1 MTSTHSRA
9 AALLLSFLIFVSLL
23 PVSVLGDE
31 GMFLP
36 DTLSQ
41 LPLKKLQQRGLKI
54 PITDL
59 FNPNGPSI
67 KDAVVIV
74 DGGTGEFLSPDGLML
89 TNHHVAFDA
98 LVAASD
104 PSKDYATNGFLAHD
118 RGEELPAKG
127 YTVQITQE
135 LKDVTTD
142 VLSGVTDAT
151 SPPDRSAAILTK
163 TRTLMAANAKPAEGI
178 TASVLPLNEGLS
190 YYLFTYLTLRDVRIV
205 YAPPKNIGF
214 FGGDPDNFEWPRHDG
229 DFTFM
234 RAYVGQDGK
243 PAEYATGNVPYKPK
257 KFLSISVGGVKE
269 NDFVMVM
276 GYPGSTRRY
285 RESYSVAYNQEV
297 AMPFSIDVFNKQ
309 IEELQNAGKNN
320 PELQIKLQ
328 SRIFDIANTLKDLE
342 GSVVAMHRA
351 GIVDQKRTE
360 EAAFTRWVNE
370 NPARQKKYGEVLP
383 SLQKAYDELTRTAQR
398 DLIVQQLAGLSD
410 MFQILSLVNRLA
422 ADKEKPQA
430 ERNATLAMTAL
441 RARGA
446 LPEIVADR
454 NVASERA
461 MLAFFLR
468 KAADLPAG
476 QKLDAAE
483 KQFGNLQGEAR
494 VRAEEDFARSFAESR
509 NLATAESVSAL
520 FEKTPAQLKELNE
533 PLIAFAGEVGDL
545 AAQIGTRQRAF
556 NVTVARWRPLLV
568 QGMSEMHA
576 SSAGSPRGQPA
587 WSARPYPDANRTL
600 RFSYGDVK
608 GYVPHDAAIYQP
620 FTSLS
625 GVIEKD
631 TGREPFDVPA
641 KLKQLYRAR
650 DFGPYATPDGQNVP
664 VDFLSTTDIIGGNSG
679 SPIMNGRGEQVGII
693 FDGNYEGLGNDF
705 FYNDAKGR
713 AIAVDIRY
721 VLFIADKFGGAG
733 YILKELD
740 IKNAPASM
748 RARAAGLN

>member
-1 MTSTHSRA
+1 MTSKYSRA
-9 AALLLSFLIFVSLL
+9 TVLLLTVLIFVSLV
-23 PVSVLGDE
+23 PVSVRSDE
-31 GMFLP
+31 GFFLP
-36 DTLSQ
+36 DTLNQ

-54 PITDL
+54 PITEI

-74 DGGTGEFLSPDGLML
+74 DGGTGEFLSPEGLML

-104 PSKDYATNGFLAHD
+104 QSKDYATNGYLAHN

-127 YTVQITQE
+127 YTVQLTQE

-142 VLSGVTDAT
+142 VLGGVTDTMSQA
-151 SPPDRSAAILTK
+151 DRASAIQNK
-163 TRTLMAANAKPAEGI
+163 TRALVAANVKPSEGI

-234 RAYVGQDGK
+234 RAYVGPNGK
-243 PAEYATGNVPYKPK
+243 PAEYATGNVPYQPK
-257 KFLSISVGGVKE
+257 KFLSISMGGVKE

-276 GYPGSTRRY
+276 GYPGTTRRY
-285 RESYSVAYNQEV
+285 RESYSVAYNQDLYI
-297 AMPFSIDVFNKQ
+297 PFQIDVFRRQ
-309 IEELQNAGKNN
+309 IEELQNAGKSD

-328 SRIFDIANTLKDLE
+328 SRIFEISNTLKDLE
-342 GSVVAMHRA
+342 GSVVGMRRF
-351 GIVDQKRTE
+351 GVVDQKRAE
-360 EAAFTRWVNE
+360 ETAFTRWLSA
-370 NPARQKKYGEVLP
+370 NPDRQKKYGEVLP
-383 SLQKAYDELTRTAQR
+383 SLQKAYDELTRTARR
-398 DLIVQQLAGLSD
+398 DLLVQQLAGLSD
-410 MFQILSLVNRLA
+410 LFQILSLVNPVV
-422 ADKEKPQA
+422 ADKQKPQG
-430 ERNATLAMTAL
+430 ERDARLAMTAL
-441 RARGA
+441 RARAA
-446 LPEIVADR
+446 LPEILTDR
-454 NVASERA
+454 NGPSERA
-461 MLAFFLR
+461 FLAFYLR
-468 KAADLPAG
+468 KAAELPAG

-483 KQFGNLQGEAR
+483 KLFGKLQGEAR
-494 VRAEEDFARSFAESR
+494 VRAEDDFARAFAESK
-509 NLATAESVSAL
+509 NFATADSVSGL
-520 FEKTPAQLKELNE
+520 FGKTPAQLKELNE
-533 PLIAFAGEVGDL
+533 PVIDFASEVLDL
-545 AAQIGTRQRAF
+545 AAQIAAHQRAF
-556 NVTVARWRPLLV
+556 NTTVERWRPLLV

-576 SSAGSPRGQPA
+576 NQ
-587 WSARPYPDANRTL
+587 PYPDGNRTL
-600 RFSYGDVK
+600 RFTYGDVR
-608 GYVPHDAAIYQP
+608 GYVPHDGAVYQP
-620 FTSLS
+620 FTTLS

-641 KLKQLYRAR
+641 KLKELFRAR
-650 DFGPYATPDGQNVP
+650 DFGPYATADGQNVP

-733 YILKELD
+733 YLLKELD
-740 IKNAPASM
+740 IKNAPASL
-748 RARAAGLN
+748 RRAA

>member
-1 MTSTHSRA
+1 MTSKYSRA
-9 AALLLSFLIFVSLL
+9 TVVLLTVVIIVSLV
-23 PVSVLGDE
+23 PISVLSDE

-54 PITDL
+54 PITDIYD
-59 FNPNGPSI
+59 PNGPSI

-74 DGGTGEFLSPDGLML
+74 DGGTGEFLSPEGLML

-98 LVAASD
+98 LVGASD
-104 PSKDYATNGFLAHD
+104 RSKDYATNGYLAHN
-118 RGEELPAKG
+118 RGEELSAKG

-135 LKDVTTD
+135 LKDVTMD
-142 VLSGVTDAT
+142 VLNGVTDTMA
-151 SPPDRSAAILTK
+151 PPERAAAIQNK
-163 TRTLMAANAKPAEGI
+163 TRSLVVANAKPVEGI

-234 RAYVGQDGK
+234 RAYAGPDGK
-243 PAEYATGNVPYKPK
+243 PAEYAPGNVPYKPK
-257 KFLSISVGGVKE
+257 KFLSISMGGVKE

-285 RESYSVAYNQEV
+285 RESYSVAYNQDV
-297 AMPFSIDVFNKQ
+297 AMPFQIDIFNKQ
-309 IEELQNAGKNN
+309 IEELQNAGKND
-320 PELQIKLQ
+320 PDLQIKLQ
-328 SRIFDIANTLKDLE
+328 SRIFEIANTLKDLE
-342 GSVVAMHRA
+342 GSVAAMRRF
-351 GIVDQKRTE
+351 GVVDQKRVE
-360 EAAFTRWVNE
+360 ETAFTRWLSA
-370 NPARQKKYGEVLP
+370 NPDRQKKYGEVLP

-398 DLIVQQLAGLSD
+398 DLIVQQVAELSD
-410 MFQILSLVNRLA
+410 LFQVLSLVNRVA
-422 ADKEKPQA
+422 ADKQKPQA

-446 LPEIVADR
+446 LPEILADR
-454 NVASERA
+454 NGPSERSL
-461 MLAFFLR
+461 LAFFLR

-476 QKLDAAE
+476 QKLDPAE
-483 KQFGNLQGEAR
+483 KLFGSLQGEAR
-494 VRAEEDFARSFAESR
+494 VHAEEDFARAFAESK
-509 NLATAESVSAL
+509 NLATAELVSGL
-520 FEKTPAQLKELNE
+520 FEKTPAQLRELKE
-533 PLIAFAGEVGDL
+533 PVIDFAGEVGDL
-545 AAQIGTRQRAF
+545 AAQIGMNQRAF
-556 NVTVARWRPLLV
+556 NATLAHWRPLLV

-576 SSAGSPRGQPA
+576 NKS
-587 WSARPYPDANRTL
+587 YPDANRTL
-600 RFSYGDVK
+600 RFTYGDVK

-620 FTSLS
+620 FTNLS

-641 KLKQLYRAR
+641 KLKQLFRTR

-664 VDFLSTTDIIGGNSG
+664 VNFLSTTDIVGGNSG

-733 YILKELD
+733 YLLKELD
-740 IKNAPASM
+740 IRNAPAAL
-748 RARAAGLN
+748 RRAA

>member
-1 MTSTHSRA
+1 MTSKYSPATIV
-9 AALLLSFLIFVSLL
+9 LLSVVIFVSLV
-23 PVSVLGDE
+23 PISVLGDE

-54 PITDL
+54 PITDIY
-59 FNPNGPSI
+59 NPNGPSI

-74 DGGTGEFLSPDGLML
+74 DGGTGEFLSPEGLML

-104 PSKDYATNGFLAHD
+104 QSKDYATNGYLAHN
-118 RGEELPAKG
+118 RGEELPAKD

-142 VLSGVTDAT
+142 VLGGLTDAM
-151 SPPDRSAAILTK
+151 SPPDRAAAIQNK
-163 TRTLMAANAKPAEGI
+163 TRSLVAAKARPAEGI
-178 TASVLPLNEGLS
+178 TAYVLPLNEGLS

-243 PAEYATGNVPYKPK
+243 PAEYAPGNVPYKPS
-257 KFLSISVGGVKE
+257 KFLSISLGGVRE

-285 RESYSVAYNQEV
+285 RESYSVAYNQDV
-297 AMPFSIDVFNKQ
+297 AMPFQIDVFNKQ
-309 IEELQNAGKNN
+309 IEELQNAGKND
-320 PELQIKLQ
+320 PDLQLKLQ
-328 SRIFDIANTLKDLE
+328 SKIFEIANTLKDLE
-342 GSVVAMHRA
+342 GSVVAMRRF
-351 GIVDQKRTE
+351 GVVDQKRSE
-360 EAAFTRWVNE
+360 ETDFTRWLSA
-370 NPARQKKYGEVLP
+370 NPDRQKKYGEVLP
-383 SLQKAYDELTRTAQR
+383 SLQQAYDELTRTAQR

-410 MFQILSLVNRLA
+410 LFQILSLVNRVA
-422 ADKEKPQA
+422 ADKQKPQA
-430 ERNATLAMTAL
+430 ERNATLAMTAI

-446 LPEIVADR
+446 LPEILADR
-454 NVASERA
+454 NAASEISL
-461 MLAFFLR
+461 LAFFLR
-468 KAADLPAG
+468 KAAGLPAG

-483 KQFGNLQGEAR
+483 NLFGNLQGEAR
-494 VRAEEDFARSFAESR
+494 VRAEEDFARAFAESK
-509 NLATAESVSAL
+509 NLATAESVSGL
-520 FEKTPAQLKELNE
+520 FEKTPAQLKELKE
-533 PLIAFAGEVGDL
+533 PVIDFAGAVGDL
-545 AAQIGTRQRAF
+545 AVQIGTSQRAF

-576 SSAGSPRGQPA
+576 NNAGAPRGA
-587 WSARPYPDANRTL
+587 NSYPDANRTL
-600 RFSYGDVK
+600 RFTYGDVK

-620 FTSLS
+620 FTNLS

-641 KLKQLYRAR
+641 KLKQLYRTR

-664 VDFLSTTDIIGGNSG
+664 VNFLSTTDIIGGNSG

-733 YILKELD
+733 YLLKELD
-740 IKNAPASM
+740 IKNAPAAL
-748 RARAAGLN
+748 RRAA